1 MTTTI
6 KTFSSVDFT
15 TLAEQARAAPRQRAH
30 LNVHTSTEANVQRL
44 FIATE
49 PDTYMRPHRHAESHK
64 WEFFAVLR
72 GRLDLLVF
80 SDAGEVTQRVVL
92 SPTMT
97 PAVEIPP
104 GVFHAYLCMQPGTI
118 GLDVKEGAY
127 IPTPAHDF
135 APWSPAERSAEV
147 AGYLAWLR
155 TAEPP
160 LQPAE
165 GGAS

>member
-1 MTTTI
+1 MTAAI
-6 KTFSSVDFT
+6 KTFSSADFT
-15 TLAEQARAAPRQRAH
+15 MLAEQAKAAPRRRAN
-30 LNVHTSTEANVQRL
+30 LNVHASTEANVQRL

-49 PDTYMRPHRHAESHK
+49 PDTYMRPHRHIESHK

-80 SDAGEVTQRVVL
+80 SDAGELMQRVVL
-92 SPTMT
+92 SPTTT

-104 GVFHAYLCMQPGTI
+104 GVFHAYVCMQPGTI
-118 GLDVKEGAY
+118 GLEVKEGAY
-127 IPTPAHDF
+127 LPTPERDF
-135 APWSPAERSAEV
+135 APWSPAERSADV

-160 LQPAE
+160 APAPAI
-165 GGAS
+165 GGT